1 MRMVCVIKTKSLES
15 LSLAGKLQ
23 VASNVEFTSL
33 ELRGIFNIN
42 LVADYFFVLS
52 VSRRK
57 IKVPND
63 F

>member
-33 ELRGIFNIN
+33 ELRGLFNIN